1 MAHPVYNWFWQLGS
15 ASSDGTL
22 ISLLPSSSTHWSLS
36 CPLEPLRTNLSSDF
50 PVSSW
55 KWQSGPVF
63 PRSSLSVPLI
73 PTAPVS
79 SVGPEMMRLLWH
91 PLPCVSLPSERS
103 PLCLWSTRLRAAKRA
118 HSWAEPVTPQSGAW
132 CHRPCDSLGCHHS
145 LPASGSKVKPQ
156 RYVTCATTGPPF
168 LCPVDSSLQN
178 HFSGDERSVPHN
190 CTHTVSP
197 YHVQK
202 NPQNPLFLISRGKS
216 KDELCTCRP

>member
-1 MAHPVYNWFWQLGS
+1 MAVRSCLSQVLTFRPLNTHSPGFFSGS
-15 ASSDGTL
+15 WDDEVALTPSAMRVPPLWTL
-22 ISLLPSSSTHWSLS
+22 PALSLKYEAQS
-36 CPLEPLRTNLSSDF
+36 CQACAL
-50 PVSSW
+50 
-55 KWQSGPVF
+55 
-63 PRSSLSVPLI
+63 
-73 PTAPVS
+73 
-79 SVGPEMMRLLWH
+79 
-91 PLPCVSLPSERS
+91 
-103 PLCLWSTRLRAAKRA
+103 
-118 HSWAEPVTPQSGAW
+118 WAEPVTPQSGAW